1 MGSIWIYLDNAV
13 RIKVFGVVFTA
24 NITLLLLY
32 REQSTKEGT
41 KFQVL
46 INI

>member
-13 RIKVFGVVFTA
+13 VIKTFGVVFTA
-24 NITLLLLY
+24 KMTFLLLY
-32 REQSTKEGT
+32 REKSTKEGT

-46 INI
+46 ITI